1 MLLEKSKQL
10 IELSDKKI
18 NIQENN
24 RQREGFETRRN
35 ELKDMMNQIIP
46 LINLFKLF
54 QSRQLVDASLVN
66 EIINQVDQLLSD
78 INFVKDNFN
87 QDSQWILDNQK
98 FKAKDFKRNINS
110 LMNKINQ
117 RLQILWESYKINK
130 LPSTNEEIL
139 RLLGGINAFK
149 STVERVNYL
158 RRQIPQELPT
168 NEAEFQK
175 IEETINNLKQTWESL
190 SSENVPENV
199 IRFLRAAASQGASL
213 KLLTPDVQSWL
224 DEHQITNS
232 LRIRLQ

>member
-18 NIQENN
+18 HIQENN

-46 LINLFKLF
+46 LITLFKLF
-54 QSRQLVDASLVN
+54 QSRQLIDTTLVY
-66 EIINQVDQLLSD
+66 EIRNQVDQLLSD
-78 INFVKDNFN
+78 INLVKDNFN

-98 FKAKDFKRNINS
+98 FKAKDLKRKLNS
-110 LMNKINQ
+110 LINKINQ
-117 RLQILWESYKINK
+117 ILQILWENYKTNK

-139 RLLGGINAFK
+139 RLLGEINAFK

-158 RRQIPQELPT
+158 RRRIPKELPI
-168 NEAEFQK
+168 NEAEFQQ
-175 IEETINNLKQTWESL
+175 IEETINELKQTWESL

-213 KLLTPDVQSWL
+213 KLLTPDVQNWL
-224 DEHQITNS
+224 DKHQITNS
-232 LRIRLQ
+232 LRVRLQ

>member
-10 IELSDKKI
+10 IELSEKKI
-18 NIQENN
+18 YIQENN
-24 RQREGFETRRN
+24 RQKEGFETRRN

-54 QSRQLVDASLVN
+54 QSRQLINKTLVY
-66 EIINQVDQLLSD
+66 EITNQVDQLLSD
-78 INFVKDNFN
+78 INLVKDNFN
-87 QDSQWILDNQK
+87 QDHQWILDNQK
-98 FKAKDFKRNINS
+98 FKAKDLKRKLNS
-110 LMNKINQ
+110 LINKINQ
-117 RLQILWESYKINK
+117 ILQILWENYKINK

-199 IRFLRAAASQGASL
+199 IYFLRAAASQGASL
-213 KLLTPDVQSWL
+213 KLLTPDVQNWL
-224 DEHQITNS
+224 DKHQITNS

>member
-54 QSRQLVDASLVN
+54 QSRQLIDRTLVY
-66 EIINQVDQLLSD
+66 EVRNQVDQLLSD
-78 INFVKDNFN
+78 INLVKDNFN

-98 FKAKDFKRNINS
+98 FKAKDLKRKLNS
-110 LMNKINQ
+110 LINKINQ
-117 RLQILWESYKINK
+117 ILQILWENYKVNK

-158 RRQIPQELPT
+158 RRQIPEKLPT
-168 NEAEFQK
+168 NEAEFQQ

-199 IRFLRAAASQGASL
+199 IYFLRAAGSQGASL
-213 KLLTPDVQSWL
+213 QLLTPDVQNWL
-224 DEHQITNS
+224 DKHQITNS